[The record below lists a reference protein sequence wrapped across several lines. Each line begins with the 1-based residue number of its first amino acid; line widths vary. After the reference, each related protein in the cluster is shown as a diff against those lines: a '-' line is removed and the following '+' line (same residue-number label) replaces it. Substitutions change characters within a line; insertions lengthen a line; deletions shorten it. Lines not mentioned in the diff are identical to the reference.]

1 MNAAASVSTCSTFP
15 LHSVTSVQETKQ
27 NKETSGRNG
36 SPFDFLCRCGR
47 RAEGWAC
54 ERERVRVCE
63 RLSPSCMCVSVYM
76 SCQVVL
82 VVCVCERERE
92 CERVY

>member
-27 NKETSGRNG
+27 NKKKKTSGRNG

-54 ERERVRVCE
+54 
-63 RLSPSCMCVSVYM
+63 
-76 SCQVVL
+76 
-82 VVCVCERERE
+82 VCVFVC
-92 CERVY
+92 V